1 MTAKLD
7 AVTLEVIRNA
17 LPAVADEMRSER
29 RPCRNRTRKKCD
41 KIRSRKRETRG
52 EGMIAAMTGPGLRR
66 PVLDHRTCDE
76 HGGLP
81 LPSGEREGVRGLGST
96 DTPEP
101 LTPPLSLRE
110 REQTEGAVR
119 HVTQSPSLPAHRRK
133 SAWQQLSALFLASAV
148 LSAGALTPVAAE
160 TLRVGKAGRDAFS
173 FVPADIG
180 ARTGIFRQ
188 HGVDIEISSFG
199 GDARL
204 QQAMAADGIDV
215 GLGSGPGLAFVVK
228 GSPVK
233 GIAAMAGPP
242 LLFALVVR
250 NDAAV
255 ASLDD
260 LRGRK
265 VGVSTVGSVTS
276 WIISEVS
283 RQKGWG
289 YDGMAQVPIGDD
301 ANRIAALKTRSLD
314 GAIVNLAQALN
325 FVQRGEGKVLLRFGE
340 LVKDFHIHVIFA
352 TDKAIAGKP
361 EALRGFLKGWL
372 QTIAF
377 MRKDRNATV
386 EIAKDV
392 MGTDAQTTNAIY
404 DELMPMFSDTGR
416 FDPNALSVLRKSFVE
431 MKTLPEEPDMSKLY
445 TEAFLPTN

>member
-1 MTAKLD
+1 MIAAITGRGVWPHPAKGR
-7 AVTLEVIRNA
+7 ARCKAGA
-17 LPAVADEMRSER
+17 LLVVSAILSAVAVARSGR
-29 RPCRNRTRKKCD
+29 D
-41 KIRSRKRETRG
+41 AARG
-52 EGMIAAMTGPGLRR
+52 EGRTRR
-66 PVLDHRTCDE
+66 V
-76 HGGLP
+76 
-81 LPSGEREGVRGLGST
+81 
-96 DTPEP
+96 
-101 LTPPLSLRE
+101 
-110 REQTEGAVR
+110 
-119 HVTQSPSLPAHRRK
+119 
-133 SAWQQLSALFLASAV
+133 
-148 LSAGALTPVAAE
+148 
-160 TLRVGKAGRDAFS
+160 S
-173 FVPADIG
+173 FVPADVG
-180 ARTGIFRQ
+180 ARTTGIFRQ

-215 GLGSGPGLAFVVK
+215 ALGSGPGLAFIVK

-255 ASLDD
+255 GTLDD

-301 ANRIAALKTRSLD
+301 ANRIAALKTKST
-314 GAIVNLAQALN
+314 APSSTW
-325 FVQRGEGKVLLRFGE
+325 QRAPGKVLLRFGE

-361 EALRGFLKGWL
+361 EALRGFLKGWFRDHRL
-372 QTIAF
+372 HAHAPQ
-377 MRKDRNATV
+377 RDRR
-386 EIAKDV
+386 DR
-392 MGTDAQTTNAIY
+392 Q
-404 DELMPMFSDTGR
+404 GR
-416 FDPNALSVLRKSFVE
+416 HGHRRPNHERH
-431 MKTLPEEPDMSKLY
+431 P
-445 TEAFLPTN
+445 